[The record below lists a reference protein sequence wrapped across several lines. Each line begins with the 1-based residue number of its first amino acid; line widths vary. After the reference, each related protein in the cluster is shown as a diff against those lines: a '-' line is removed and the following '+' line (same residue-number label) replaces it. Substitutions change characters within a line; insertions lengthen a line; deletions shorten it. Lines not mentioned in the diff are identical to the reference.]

1 MQLNIELN
9 VSPRHVFFALVGTS
23 IFFLIFD
30 AIVYSFSQSLPRQFR
45 ELVDITKESNLPTW
59 FSSTQLL
66 FVGLCAYFVG
76 NFKRRQGEQKKALG
90 WFVIA
95 VFFAYMGID
104 DTSQLHERVSTV
116 IAEVVNQSSA
126 DILLINAIKRF
137 PSYYWLIILLPIFG
151 GFGLFMLIFLSH
163 EFELKRATQLFRGGI
178 LFYVVAVGLDYFDG
192 IYGSYDVVVA
202 HTPLTLDGARHLVRA
217 AEEFVEMVGASFILV
232 AFLQHWHAIQESLRL
247 QPPDKHSRLSP
258 LRRKCD

>member
-126 DILLINAIKRF
+126 DILLIAKLDVILWDATLPPTVLSASDEITVRSTSGSIDATAAF
-137 PSYYWLIILLPIFG
+137 FTADELEFRAALDIYYCSSNVTVSLLKLIY
-151 GFGLFMLIFLSH
+151 
-163 EFELKRATQLFRGGI
+163 GGI
-178 LFYVVAVGLDYFDG
+178 LVDTA
-192 IYGSYDVVVA
+192 
-202 HTPLTLDGARHLVRA
+202 
-217 AEEFVEMVGASFILV
+217 
-232 AFLQHWHAIQESLRL
+232 
-247 QPPDKHSRLSP
+247 
-258 LRRKCD
+258 C